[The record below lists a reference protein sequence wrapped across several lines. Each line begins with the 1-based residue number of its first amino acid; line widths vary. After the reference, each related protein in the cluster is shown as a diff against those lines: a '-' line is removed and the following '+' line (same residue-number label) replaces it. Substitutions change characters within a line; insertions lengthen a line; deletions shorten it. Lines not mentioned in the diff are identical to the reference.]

1 MQMFNKKI
9 IVDDSFEFE
18 NSNDIISALIEKKKI
33 KDISKF
39 LNPDIKNLYDISNI
53 YDIDKAISI
62 VLSSIKDN
70 KKILIYGD
78 YDVDGTTSIAVLY
91 RFLKDNFNNHEN
103 VYYEVANRFVGGYGF
118 SKFAAEK
125 CIKDSV
131 DLIITVDC
139 GVSDFNSIHI
149 VKDAGIKVI
158 VLDHHE
164 VNKSKEHPA
173 DVVIDFKK
181 DDLQYPFREL
191 SACGVV
197 FKFISAIS
205 IKLNKNISE
214 VYKYLD
220 FVCLSTACD
229 IVPLVDE
236 NRIIMYH
243 GLKKINSYPSLCLKK
258 MIDLYNISSVSMHD
272 ILFKLGPSINSSGRL
287 SSADLSVKFLLED
300 DEYTAEILAKELI
313 KTNNERKRL
322 CNKIVEEIKSLCD
335 YDKKY
340 TFLFNENWHLGVL
353 GIVASKC
360 IDIKYCP
367 TIIMTKVDENTI
379 VGSARSVKDVDIY
392 SLFERCKDDLI
403 NFGGHKM
410 AVGFKLQRNKIEEF
424 RQHFEEEVERSVSID
439 NLTPTINVD
448 FKIDL
453 KKITKDLFYTLQQ
466 FEPFGIG
473 NENPIFASE
482 IVCKRYSIEYNNIV
496 INFVEN
502 NIKYYGIGYNLND
515 KEDILR
521 SGKKF
526 LLIYSYK
533 NIVDD
538 DIILNVHYIVDGY

>member
-1 MQMFNKKI
+1 
-9 IVDDSFEFE
+9 
-18 NSNDIISALIEKKKI
+18 
-33 KDISKF
+33 
-39 LNPDIKNLYDISNI
+39 
-53 YDIDKAISI
+53 
-62 VLSSIKDN
+62 
-70 KKILIYGD
+70 
-78 YDVDGTTSIAVLY
+78 
-91 RFLKDNFNNHEN
+91 
-103 VYYEVANRFVGGYGF
+103 
-118 SKFAAEK
+118 
-125 CIKDSV
+125 
-131 DLIITVDC
+131 
-139 GVSDFNSIHI
+139 
-149 VKDAGIKVI
+149 
-158 VLDHHE
+158 
-164 VNKSKEHPA
+164 
-173 DVVIDFKK
+173 
-181 DDLQYPFREL
+181 
-191 SACGVV
+191 
-197 FKFISAIS
+197 
-205 IKLNKNISE
+205 
-214 VYKYLD
+214 
-220 FVCLSTACD
+220 
-229 IVPLVDE
+229 
-236 NRIIMYH
+236 
-243 GLKKINSYPSLCLKK
+243 
-258 MIDLYNISSVSMHD
+258 
-272 ILFKLGPSINSSGRL
+272 
-287 SSADLSVKFLLED
+287 LSVKFLLED

-322 CNKIVEEIKSLCD
+322 CNKIVEEIKSLCV

-367 TIIMTKVDENTI
+367 TIIMTKFDENTL

-392 SLFERCKDDLI
+392 SLFEKCKDDLI

-515 KEDILR
+515 KEYILR
-521 SGKKF
+521 NGKKF

-533 NIVDD
+533 NIVAD
-538 DIILNVHYIVDGY
+538 DIILNVHDIVDVD